1 MMTPTRSQLLKNF
14 DKCCVGLVSLL
25 QARQCLTVNQQLFIE
40 NRLMMLQM
48 EYRLWAGRLQKTA
61 RLPAKNNLAKNA

>member
-1 MMTPTRSQLLKNF
+1 MTSTRNQLLKDF

-25 QARQCLTVNQQLFIE
+25 QARQYLTVNQQLFIE

-48 EYRLWAGRLQKTA
+48 EYHLWAARLQKTA
-61 RLPAKNNLAKNA
+61 RLPTKNNLANDA

>member
-1 MMTPTRSQLLKNF
+1 MTSTRNQLLKDF
-14 DKCCVGLVSLL
+14 DKSCVGLVSLL

-48 EYRLWAGRLQKTA
+48 EYRLWVGRLQKTA
-61 RLPAKNNLAKNA
+61 RLPAKNNLANDA